1 MRSNPRKSSRRNRRQ
16 SRNFSLLVLFALALI
31 VLILVSPNEPT
42 KSALNVNAQGQ
53 VVSIYDGLVISEL
66 MSANA
71 SAYPD
76 ENGNFVDWLEL
87 WNAGDTS
94 IDLKNITL
102 SNRPDKAKFIFP
114 THVLAP
120 SERVIVFCDNL
131 NANDEGRPYH
141 AKFKL
146 SSIGTELYMF
156 DTNGHVLRDLAV
168 PTLNSNESYAL
179 MADGSYTKVD
189 YYTPGFENTPEG
201 HENYLSQYGVA
212 IGDIVIN
219 ELMPAPRSGLRD
231 EDGDLSDWIE
241 LHNRSN
247 TDYPL
252 DNLALSDNPD
262 RPVKWV
268 FPQGSFIPA
277 NGYYL
282 VFASGKD
289 RVSAQGFPHSNFSLS
304 AEGETVTLSTRQG
317 QLVDRV
323 QYSLVQADRSWG
335 RDPQGDTWQEFDLGT
350 PGAPN
355 NEAGAAQADRF
366 LRSLN
371 KTGVFISE
379 VMSSNE
385 SYPAV
390 ADAEAGDWVELYN
403 SSDQPLDLSGYG
415 LSDSLSWPRKWRF
428 PQGVSIY
435 PGEYKMVLLDKSESP
450 GTNAA
455 ALHANFALTRM
466 GGEVMTFSDAQG
478 QILDRVMLKEIPLDI
493 SYGRTLDRDGFFYYD
508 SPSPGQANSTGF
520 AGFAARPVL
529 SQQGGLYKEN
539 VMLSITADAD
549 AQIRYTTDGSIPT
562 LEGGHAYTGPIE
574 ISATTALRARAFIPG
589 MQPSQTITA
598 SYIMKTYFTLPVV
611 SLVIDPWELWN
622 NDTGMFAAG
631 LNEDGSPINL
641 SAYENIPFRKPT
653 PVYRLHG
660 KERRQAYAEMFA
672 QDGSA
677 TVFSQGI
684 TMGIIGQYSLD
695 MPQKSLKLVAK
706 AGLGERYFNASIF
719 PDRPF
724 DQYKSL
730 VLRVSGNDAV
740 WTRLIDGL
748 QSRLVNQIT
757 DTTVIN
763 QAWQPVIVYI
773 NGQYWG
779 HYNLRERVSR
789 YFVAQHEGIPLEEAD
804 NMDIIEAESTT
815 YYGSNKE
822 WKELMSTVKTLDT
835 KNNLADVQFLDDHI
849 DIDNLMDYMIFQMF
863 FANTDS
869 GNIRA
874 YKVPGGKWRWIL
886 FDMDYGLFAGANNG
900 VRNML
905 NPKGHGAQDDL
916 DNTLFIKL
924 LENDQLRDTFLRRF
938 GEIFQ
943 YFTSDKMLE
952 QLDIN
957 YNIIKPEMR
966 LHWDRWAA
974 QNLKNIAAD
983 QPQTPDGAMRYWEQR
998 IERLRNVIRK
1008 RPTHCWV
1015 QVKDWFKLSDQQM
1028 MEYFGPKPAFPLETI
1043 LDNNDK
1049 AIQ

>member
-1 MRSNPRKSSRRNRRQ
+1 MRSNVRRSPRRGRRRA
-16 SRNFSLLVLFALALI
+16 RNLSLLVVFGVALA
-31 VLILVSPNEPT
+31 VLILVSPKEPT

-53 VVSIYDGLVISEL
+53 LVSVHEGLVISEM

-76 ENGNFVDWLEL
+76 ENGNFSDWMEL
-87 WNAGDTS
+87 WNAGDTE
-94 IDLKNITL
+94 IDLENITL

-114 THVLAP
+114 AHILAP
-120 SERVIVFCDNL
+120 DERVIVFCDKL
-131 NANDEGRPYH
+131 NANDPGGPYH

-146 SSIGTELYMF
+146 SSIGTEVYLF
-156 DTNGHVLRDLAV
+156 DTAGHVLRDV
-168 PTLNSNESYAL
+168 KIPTLNANESYAL
-179 MADGSYTKVD
+179 MEDGTYQKVD
-189 YYTPGFENTPEG
+189 YYSPGFPNTPEG
-201 HENYLSQYGVA
+201 HQAYLSQYTVNP
-212 IGDIVIN
+212 GDIIIN

-241 LHNRSN
+241 LYNSS
-247 TDYPL
+247 DKDQPL
-252 DNLALSDNPD
+252 ENLALSDNPD

-268 FPQGSFIPA
+268 FPEGAFIPA
-277 NGYYL
+277 KGHYL

-289 RVSAQGFPHSNFSLS
+289 RVNAAGFPHTNFSLS

-317 QLVDRV
+317 QLIDRV
-323 QYSLVQADRSWG
+323 QYSLVPADRSWG
-335 RDPQGDTWQEFDLGT
+335 LDPQTDTWRIFDIGT

-355 NEAGAAQADRF
+355 NEDGAAQAERF

-371 KTGVFISE
+371 PTGVYISE
-379 VMSSNE
+379 VMSSND
-385 SYPAV
+385 SFPAV
-390 ADAEAGDWVELYN
+390 AGAEPGDWVELYN
-403 SSDQPLDLSGYG
+403 ATDSIQDLSGYG

-428 PQGVSIY
+428 PQGVVIY
-435 PGEYKMVLLDKSESP
+435 PGEYKVLMLDKSENP
-450 GTNAA
+450 GNNAS
-455 ALHANFALTRM
+455 ALHVNFALARM
-466 GGEVMTFSDAQG
+466 GGEVMTFSDPNG
-478 QILDRVMLKEIPLDI
+478 RILDRMVLNEIPLNI
-493 SYGRTLDRDGFFYYD
+493 SYGRSLERNGFFYFET
-508 SPSPGQANSTGF
+508 PTPGQPNGTGF
-520 AGFAARPVL
+520 AGFTARPEL
-529 SQQGGLYKEN
+529 SVPSGLYKEN
-539 VMLSITADAD
+539 VVLTMTAENG

-562 LEGGHAYTGPIE
+562 IDKGQPYTGPIE
-574 ISATTALRARAFIPG
+574 IMATTALRVRAFMPG
-589 MQPSQTITA
+589 MQPSQTVTA

-622 NDTGMFAAG
+622 NETGMFAAG
-631 LNEDGSPINL
+631 LNEDGTPINL
-641 SAYENIPFRKPT
+641 AAYDSIPFRRPT

-660 KERRQAYAEMFA
+660 KERRQAYAEMFKA
-672 QDGSA
+672 DGSA
-677 TVFSQGI
+677 TVFSQGV

-706 AGLGERYFNASIF
+706 AGLGERYFNAAVF

-724 DQYKSL
+724 EQYKSL

-748 QSRLVNQIT
+748 QSRLINQIT

-763 QAWQPVIVYI
+763 QAWRPVIVYI

-804 NMDIIEAESTT
+804 TLTIIEGDNKA
-815 YYGSNKE
+815 YFGSNRE
-822 WKELMSTVKTLDT
+822 WKDLMAAVKKLDT
-835 KNNLADVQFLDDHI
+835 KNNLADVQFLEDNI
-849 DIDNLMDYMIFQMF
+849 DIENLMDYLIFQMF

-886 FDMDYGLFAGANNG
+886 FDMDYGLFQAANNG

-905 NPKGHGAQDDL
+905 NPKGHGARDDL

-938 GEIFQ
+938 GEIFK
-943 YFTSDKMLE
+943 YFTTERMME
-952 QLDIN
+952 QLDIC
-957 YNIIKPEMR
+957 YGILKPEMR

-974 QNLKNIAAD
+974 QNLKNISSE
-983 QPQTPDGAMRYWEQR
+983 QPNTPDGAMRWWEQR
-998 IERLRNVIRK
+998 VERLRNVIRK
-1008 RPTHCWV
+1008 RPRHAWV
-1015 QVKDWFKLSDQQM
+1015 QTKEWFNLTDQQM
-1028 MEYFGPKPAFPLETI
+1028 YDYFGPKPSFPPEAEL
-1043 LDNNDK
+1043 NNDDK
-1049 AIQ
+1049 KIL

>member
-1 MRSNPRKSSRRNRRQ
+1 MRSNPRKTPRRGRRQ
-16 SRNFSLLVLFALALI
+16 ARNLSLLVLFVIALA
-31 VLILVSPNEPT
+31 VLIIISPNEPT

-53 VVSIYDGLVISEL
+53 VVSVYEGLVISEA

-76 ENGNFVDWLEL
+76 EGGNFVDWLEL
-87 WNAGDTS
+87 ANQGDTD
-94 IDLKNITL
+94 IDLLDITL

-114 THVLAP
+114 AHILKP
-120 SERVIVFCDNL
+120 GERVIVFCDNL
-131 NANDEGRPYH
+131 NANDPGGPYH

-146 SSIGTELYMF
+146 SSIGTEIYVF
-156 DTNGHVLRDLAV
+156 DTNGHVLRDLKL

-179 MADGSYTKVD
+179 MEDGTYQKAD
-189 YYTPGFENTPEG
+189 YYSPGFPNSPQG
-201 HENYLSQYGVA
+201 HQSYLSQYGVTP
-212 IGDIVIN
+212 GDIVIS

-231 EDGDLSDWIE
+231 EDGELSDWVE
-241 LHNRSN
+241 LYNRS
-247 TDYPL
+247 DKDISL

-268 FPQGSFIPA
+268 FPEGAFIPA
-277 NGYYL
+277 GGYYL

-289 RVSAQGFPHSNFSLS
+289 RVSPQGFPHSNFSLS
-304 AEGETVTLSTRQG
+304 AEGEILTLSTRQG
-317 QLVDRV
+317 QLLDRA
-323 QYSLVQADRSWG
+323 QYSLVPADRSWG
-335 RDPQGDTWQEFDLGT
+335 RDQDSDTWRVFDIGT

-355 NEAGAAQADRF
+355 NAAGASQADRF

-371 KTGVFISE
+371 PIGVFISE
-379 VMSSNE
+379 VMSSND
-385 SYPAV
+385 SFPA
-390 ADAEAGDWVELYN
+390 AAGLEAGDWVELFN
-403 SSDQPLDLSGYG
+403 PTDKVHDLSGYG

-428 PQGVSIY
+428 PQGTAIY
-435 PGEYKMVLLDKSESP
+435 PNEYKMVLLDKSENP
-450 GTNAA
+450 GTNTA
-455 ALHANFALTRM
+455 ALHAGFALARM
-466 GGEVMTFSDAQG
+466 GGEVMTFSDAEG
-478 QILDRVMLKEIPLDI
+478 RILDRVVLSEIPLNI
-493 SYGRTLDRDGFFYYD
+493 SYGRSQERDGFFYYD
-508 SPSPGQANSTGF
+508 TPTPGQPNGTGF
-520 AGFAARPVL
+520 AGFTARPVL
-529 SQQGGLYKEN
+529 SQAGGLYKDN
-539 VMLSITADAD
+539 VVLSITAQPGAE
-549 AQIRYTTDGSIPT
+549 IRYTTDGSIPT
-562 LEGGHAYTGPIE
+562 IDQGQPYTGPIE
-574 ISATTALRARAFIPG
+574 IMATTALRVRAFVPG
-589 MQPSQTITA
+589 MQPSQTVTA
-598 SYIMKTYFTLPVV
+598 SFIMKTYFTLPVV

-622 NDTGMFAAG
+622 NETGMFAAG
-631 LNEDGSPINL
+631 LNEDGTPINL
-641 SAYENIPFRKPT
+641 AAYDSIPFRKPT

-660 KERRQAYAEMFA
+660 KERRQAYAEMFKA
-672 QDGSA
+672 GGSA
-677 TVFSQGI
+677 TVFSQGV

-706 AGLGERYFNASIF
+706 AGLGERYFNAAIF

-724 DQYKSL
+724 EQYKSL

-748 QSRLVNQIT
+748 QSRLINQIT

-804 NMDIIEAESTT
+804 NMDIIEADDKA
-815 YYGSNKE
+815 YYGSNQE
-822 WKELMSTVKTLDT
+822 WKELMKKVKTLDT
-835 KNNLADVQFLDDHI
+835 KNNLEDVQFLQDNI
-849 DIDNLMDYMIFQMF
+849 DIDNLMDYLAFQIF

-886 FDMDYGLFAGANNG
+886 FDMDYGLFQAANNG

-905 NPKGHGAQDDL
+905 NPKGHGARDDL

-938 GEIFQ
+938 GEFFK
-943 YFTSDKMLE
+943 YFTTERMLE
-952 QLDIN
+952 QLDIC
-957 YNIIKPEMR
+957 YGILKPEMR

-974 QNLKNIAAD
+974 QNLKNIASD
-983 QPQTPDGAMRYWEQR
+983 QPNTPDGAMRYWEQR

-1008 RPTHCWV
+1008 RPRHAWV
-1015 QVKDWFKLSDQQM
+1015 QMQDWFKLTDQQM
-1028 MEYFGPKPAFPLETI
+1028 TEYCGPKPAFPPEAELNSDDKKI
-1043 LDNNDK
+1043 L
-1049 AIQ
+1049 